1 MLCVLRLFQS
11 IEVPVDLLSGHGP
24 IVLINELTSKERN
37 WAMEYLLVAVI
48 SDPAQMT
55 CQIALA
61 GRSADGPS
69 RTRSMPWPTGS
80 PPPPG

>member
-1 MLCVLRLFQS
+1 
-11 IEVPVDLLSGHGP
+11 
-24 IVLINELTSKERN
+24 
-37 WAMEYLLVAVI
+37 
-48 SDPAQMT
+48 MT

-80 PPPPG
+80 PPPPGWSPPAAGMMVLHPWTPGGPAW